1 MWWTWELGAEKG
13 QIKRGIAE
21 GKGDYES
28 GSGPGKTDFFLNSN
42 EQCLILKLLKK
53 VETHL

>member
-1 MWWTWELGAEKG
+1 MVAGSILNTNFIEMWWTWELGAEKG

-28 GSGPGKTDFFLNSN
+28 GSDPGKTDFF
-42 EQCLILKLLKK
+42 
-53 VETHL
+53 